1 MKNNEDKIKIPDTK
15 SKFKRNR
22 DSIHLEAL
30 YKKIK
35 IITSIFLLGLLIYI
49 LLVNTIFNKQISTE
63 EIKSTLKIINQIPSS
78 EYKLA
83 WLNSNYISDESW
95 SQSQNKSMIN

>member
-1 MKNNEDKIKIPDTK
+1 MKNTEDKSKIPETK
-15 SKFKRNR
+15 SKFKMIR
-22 DSIHLEAL
+22 DSIHLESL

-35 IITSIFLLGLLIYI
+35 IITSIVLLGLLIYI

-63 EIKSTLKIINQIPSS
+63 GIKSTLKIINQIPSS

-95 SQSQNKSMIN
+95 SQRQNSSMIN